1 MRTWLLLLIVLLGA
15 CLLAACGD
23 APPTPTPI
31 PSPTPVPPTETP
43 IPTATPI
50 PPLTFNCGADTV
62 TAALVD
68 NSSGT
73 EGAHAVDLVRRT
85 GLDPQLASPTGSWRV
100 VGLSA
105 SSLAWSNTFLVT
117 AGNRLFW
124 FVKGTTVSP
133 MTAEAQGISVSGA
146 QLAFPQ
152 CAPPL
157 DAVANYM
164 FNAVSLP

>member
-1 MRTWLLLLIVLLGA
+1 MRTWVLLLIVLLGA
-15 CLLAACGD
+15 CILTACGD
-23 APPTPTPI
+23 SPPTPTPI
-31 PSPTPVPPTETP
+31 PSPTPVPPTATA

-50 PPLTFNCGADTV
+50 PPLTFNCGTDTV

-68 NSSGT
+68 NHSGT

-117 AGNRLFW
+117 AGGRLFW

-133 MTAEAQGISVSGA
+133 MTTEAQGISVGGA
-146 QLAFPQ
+146 QIAFPQ

-157 DAVANYM
+157 NAVADYM